1 MGGALF
7 WLPSPPPRLLVPL
20 RDLPALP
27 SIRHT
32 EWLWW
37 FATEGPSGPGPDG
50 CGRPQAGGSPRSRW
64 ASSWGARA
72 DQEPGGWGSGAQTE
86 GAGSWAPG
94 PEGSGHLGGWQEDGT
109 LGTHR
114 AATAG
119 AARGDDR
126 TRPAGPT
133 PGTSSPQAAAYCCH
147 GVHVGTV
154 PAMARSRLPPRLPW
168 EITRDG
174 IGASSSLRP
183 RGTATAPRPGEGH
196 SATSASGPAAA
207 AAGTGNGTSGFP
219 VLGKR
224 SRCLFLS
231 SWSFFVSIVLPTL
244 APSSGRPMPSACP
257 CRAPHRVHAE
267 PPGPPLRPPQPQA
280 RPRQVQPW
288 SLQPTHKGST

>member
-1 MGGALF
+1 MVLVQTGVDALRQVGA
-7 WLPSPPPRLLVPL
+7 
-20 RDLPALP
+20 
-27 SIRHT
+27 
-32 EWLWW
+32 
-37 FATEGPSGPGPDG
+37 PG
-50 CGRPQAGGSPRSRW
+50 AGGPPAGEPVRTRSRE
-64 ASSWGARA
+64 A
-72 DQEPGGWGSGAQTE
+72 GGRGAQTE

-109 LGTHR
+109 LGAHR

-119 AARGDDR
+119 AAHGDDR

-133 PGTSSPQAAAYCCH
+133 PGASSPQAAAYCCH

-154 PAMARSRLPPRLPW
+154 PAMARRSRLPPRLPW

-174 IGASSSLRP
+174 IGASSSLHP

-207 AAGTGNGTSGFP
+207 AAGIGNGTSGFP

-244 APSSGRPMPSACP
+244 APSSGRPMPSARP
-257 CRAPHRVHAE
+257 CRAPWAPGAHAE
-267 PPGPPLRPPQPQA
+267 RTPSPRAPAEASPTPGQA
-280 RPRQVQPW
+280 
-288 SLQPTHKGST
+288 